1 MDILRGGIV
10 LERLGKVLSNIA
22 DEYGCF
28 ASRWGGEEF
37 VILMVNQTK
46 EVADSLCQTVIKEV
60 RNLAINHRASHVDS
74 FITVSIGAYSEKIMN
89 ESQILHCINQA
100 DLALYH
106 VKENGR
112 KNYIHLNND
121 FHFEGAYRKG

>member
-1 MDILRGGIV
+1 
-10 LERLGKVLSNIA
+10 
-22 DEYGCF
+22 
-28 ASRWGGEEF
+28 
-37 VILMVNQTK
+37 MVNQTK
-46 EVADSLCQTVIKEV
+46 EVADSLCQTVIEEV
-60 RNLAINHRASHVDS
+60 RNLRINHRASHVDS
-74 FITVSIGAYSEKIMN
+74 VITVSIGAYSEKIMN

-100 DLALYH
+100 DLALYY